1 MIRDTIKFAVKLFFV
16 NLAVSFL
23 GIITLS
29 LLLSAQVG
37 FAICA
42 VAGFIFIGF
51 TLGVVWDNTTRKGGE
66 DCKATLNFLKY
77 GSGQR
82 AQDSKRFYPAKGF
95 IAGLIAMLPYLI
107 IWIIY
112 MCGTFHGWEKGVPL
126 GVQLLYSVLY
136 LSFIPYA
143 PFLRLATVADPIVYP
158 THYMPLGSE
167 ATQYFNLMTVN
178 SNVMPYMFIIPIVL
192 YILTA
197 GICYILGNKQQ
208 QKLYP
213 EHTFKKYF
221 EHQENAQSESGSV
234 QADANQSAQAQ
245 TSEQAARVGD
255 SVPDGDETQ
264 GAEGAAIEEMP
275 QSAESILPEEKE
287 APKNQAQGAV
297 NGGAGEGE

>member
-1 MIRDTIKFAVKLFFV
+1 MIKDTIKFAVKLFFV

-51 TLGVVWDNTTRKGGE
+51 TLGVVWDNTSRKGGD

-77 GSGQR
+77 GSGHC
-82 AQDSKRFYPAKGF
+82 APDGKRFYPAKGF
-95 IAGLIAMLPYLI
+95 MAGLIAMLPYLI

-208 QKLYP
+208 QRLYP

-221 EHQENAQSESGSV
+221 EHQGDLNPEKNT
-234 QADANQSAQAQ
+234 QAAVNQSAQTQ
-245 TSEQAARVGD
+245 TAEQIARVD
-255 SVPDGDETQ
+255 ESVPADKETW
-264 GAEGAAIEEMP
+264 GAEDVVIDEAP
-275 QSAESILPEEKE
+275 QSSESIFSEEKE
-287 APKNQAQGAV
+287 VPQNQAQGV
-297 NGGAGEGE
+297 TNGGAGEGE